1 MFSLDDR
8 TGNVVTTVAL
18 FMAAVTILY
27 MARGAFLVLL
37 LSLLFAYLLEPAVT
51 LVQHS
56 RVGQKNRTW
65 AIAQVYLIGTIV
77 IGSLVYEFGPHLVAQ
92 IKNLNAAITKILGDL
107 SSGRATGLGGGHG
120 LSATQQLRIQD
131 LLARHH
137 DFIARVV
144 ERGAT
149 STAYVAAS
157 AIWLFVIPIL
167 AIFFLRDGCQ
177 MADAIIHALEPRR
190 DLTLLKRILGRVDTM
205 LAKYIRAQL
214 VLAFLSFVFYSVSM
228 LLLRF
233 PYAIALGV
241 LGGVLE
247 FLPAVGW
254 IASAVAILTIGFLT
268 HSHWIWMA
276 GLLVL
281 WRLVQDYVNSP
292 RIMGQNLE
300 LQPLTVIVAL
310 MVGGQVGGIAGLYLS
325 VPTVAM
331 LRIVWLECFSTQ
343 NSPTA
348 LSDRPFMQVPF
359 VGWRFGLC
367 GTATPRSYGGRS
379 EHRQAR
385 PESLLLDCV
394 GIEHS
399 VTENKHHFGPR
410 QATETRN

>member
-18 FMAAVTILY
+18 FIAAAAILY

-77 IGSLVYEFGPHLVAQ
+77 IGSLVYTFGPHLVAQ
-92 IKNLNAAITKILGDL
+92 IKNLNAAITKILEDL
-107 SSGRATGLGGGHG
+107 SSGRAAAGLGGGHG
-120 LSATQQLRIQD
+120 LSAAQQQRIQD

-137 DFIARVV
+137 DFIARAL
-144 ERGAT
+144 ERGAA
-149 STAYVAAS
+149 SAAYVAAS
-157 AIWLFVIPIL
+157 AVWLFAIPIL
-167 AIFFLRDGCQ
+167 AIFFLRDGRQ
-177 MADAIIHALEPRR
+177 MADAIIEAVEPRR
-190 DLTLLKRILGRVDTM
+190 DPTLLKRILGRVDTM

-214 VLAFLSFVFYSVSM
+214 ALAFLSFVFYSISLVV
-228 LLLRF
+228 LGF

-276 GLLVL
+276 GLLIV

-331 LRIVWLECFSTQ
+331 LRIVWLECFSSQ

-348 LSDRPFMQVPF
+348 LSDRPFMQVK
-359 VGWRFGLC
+359 
-367 GTATPRSYGGRS
+367 A
-379 EHRQAR
+379 
-385 PESLLLDCV
+385 
-394 GIEHS
+394 
-399 VTENKHHFGPR
+399 
-410 QATETRN
+410 